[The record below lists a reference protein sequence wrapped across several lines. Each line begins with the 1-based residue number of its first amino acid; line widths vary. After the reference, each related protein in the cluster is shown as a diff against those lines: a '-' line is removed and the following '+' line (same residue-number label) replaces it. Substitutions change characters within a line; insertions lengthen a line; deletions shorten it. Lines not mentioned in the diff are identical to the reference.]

1 MHETLLDRRATTL
14 SQQWDGASHLDEG
27 RIPLD
32 LSGGVSNLAYQE
44 SRAVLD
50 LIEQTASYALLKG
63 YFKDV
68 LAIVLYQWNRLEE
81 ARGWLRTAIQDA
93 VTWQQGD
100 LLLSGYIR
108 LMQVELARGDL
119 PAGKLALQEF
129 EQLEGYH
136 RRNWLPIMRAQWWL
150 AQGQMKEAIDWAVNV
165 VFPEGV
171 WERSLYDAFPVVM
184 RVYFAA
190 LRWTEALALLEHF
203 SEGLGRSANSKIT
216 LTYLAQYMV
225 ALHHAGQNERAYEV
239 GGRLFALTEPE
250 GYLRVY
256 LDEGEP
262 MRQTLEA
269 FLSPHSHQHDLP
281 ASTMAYISQL
291 LAAIA
296 QEQRGATKFLVA
308 KPPPTPGRVQARQES
323 ASPSASVISL
333 TQREQDVLR
342 WLATGASNQDIARA
356 LVIELPTVKK
366 HVSNLLGK
374 LGATSRTQAVA
385 LARARSLL

>member
-1 MHETLLDRRATTL
+1 
-14 SQQWDGASHLDEG
+14 
-27 RIPLD
+27 
-32 LSGGVSNLAYQE
+32 
-44 SRAVLD
+44 
-50 LIEQTASYALLKG
+50 
-63 YFKDV
+63 
-68 LAIVLYQWNRLEE
+68 
-81 ARGWLRTAIQDA
+81 
-93 VTWQQGD
+93 
-100 LLLSGYIR
+100 
-108 LMQVELARGDL
+108 
-119 PAGKLALQEF
+119 
-129 EQLEGYH
+129 
-136 RRNWLPIMRAQWWL
+136 
-150 AQGQMKEAIDWAVNV
+150 
-165 VFPEGV
+165 
-171 WERSLYDAFPVVM
+171 
-184 RVYFAA
+184 
-190 LRWTEALALLEHF
+190 
-203 SEGLGRSANSKIT
+203 
-216 LTYLAQYMV
+216 MV

-296 QEQRGATKFLVA
+296 QEQRSATKSLVA

-323 ASPSASVISL
+323 ASPSASVVSL

-342 WLATGASNQDIARA
+342 WLSTGASNQDIARA